1 MDAEVKQNKKSDPK
15 GYDKAPPADKYLWA
29 IYIALCVISIV
40 EHYSAASSVVSS
52 NNIIGPL
59 MKQCIH
65 LGLGFVVVYVVQRIP
80 YNKFVYIIPLFAL
93 MSIILAF
100 LVLFVGTERNNALR
114 SIDIGFMELQSAE
127 FVKISAI
134 SMLSL
139 VLARTQLK
147 DKRGVSN
154 MGVWIS
160 IAIVLVFSALL
171 ITQGLTNTILLV
183 SICISLMIIGGMQ
196 VKKLG
201 IVFLV
206 FILLGG
212 GYFGLKMI
220 STPKKENVENVAG
233 KSGTVDRVNEVFLP
247 RVKRWFGGE
256 DSIKKWDRKI
266 TRFNRQEQYSYF
278 AQANGGPFG
287 VGVGN
292 SREAARLSLAF
303 SDYIY
308 AIIIEEWGLIGGI
321 VVLVLYLSLL
331 GRAAGIASQ
340 CTRAFPM
347 FLVLGMA
354 LYITFQ
360 ALFHMAIVSGV
371 FPVSGQPLP
380 LISAGGT
387 SILISS
393 LAIGVML
400 SVSRF
405 ASRKKSD
412 KNDIKKEVSA
422 LPDDV
427 RAENPSQL

>member
-1 MDAEVKQNKKSDPK
+1 
-15 GYDKAPPADKYLWA
+15 
-29 IYIALCVISIV
+29 
-40 EHYSAASSVVSS
+40 
-52 NNIIGPL
+52 
-59 MKQCIH
+59 
-65 LGLGFVVVYVVQRIP
+65 
-80 YNKFVYIIPLFAL
+80 
-93 MSIILAF
+93 
-100 LVLFVGTERNNALR
+100 
-114 SIDIGFMELQSAE
+114 
-127 FVKISAI
+127 
-134 SMLSL
+134 
-139 VLARTQLK
+139 
-147 DKRGVSN
+147 

-247 RVKRWFGGE
+247 RIKRWFGGE